1 MQWLFSNETFSSDLI
16 SFCFFY
22 KMAQLHDVRKA
33 MRTEQSGLTTKLS
46 CGKDIAQLRDKQGT
60 SCGYRNRLV
69 PMANTD
75 NCIDLVDE
83 STRDEGS
90 ATKSPP
96 MGNNA
101 ETDMCKRVK
110 KRCVE
115 TMRIATPTTK
125 KTVREAFKRIVNK
138 EPVAMETIR
147 CCGDNVSSG
156 ERLDSVMDMI
166 TPPQEEEK

>member
-33 MRTEQSGLTTKLS
+33 MRTEQGGLTTKLS

-60 SCGYRNRLV
+60 SRGYRNRLV

-83 STRDEGS
+83 SSRDEGS

-110 KRCVE
+110 KGVLKRCVLQ
-115 TMRIATPTTK
+115 RQQQRK
-125 KTVREAFKRIVNK
+125 QSGRH
-138 EPVAMETIR
+138 
-147 CCGDNVSSG
+147 SS
-156 ERLDSVMDMI
+156 ES
-166 TPPQEEEK
+166 